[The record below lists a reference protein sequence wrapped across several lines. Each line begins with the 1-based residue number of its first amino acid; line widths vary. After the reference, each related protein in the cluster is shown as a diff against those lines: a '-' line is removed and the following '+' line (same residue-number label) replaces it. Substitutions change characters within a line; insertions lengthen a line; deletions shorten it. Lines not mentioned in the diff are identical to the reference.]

1 MVEDLNAEGRYEFLV
16 IGYLRLLVDIGRRP
30 LRHHEMLLVQGAHR
44 GEQLVC
50 PGMRGHG
57 HGEHR
62 RGHGLGQDER
72 LARVQLLRRLHLVR
86 LSMDGGKGVPIDIG
100 FQKYTARGRI

>member
-1 MVEDLNAEGRYEFLV
+1 MVEYLNTEGRYEFLM

-30 LRHHEMLLVQGAHR
+30 LRHHEMLFVQGADR

-57 HGEHR
+57 HVEHWL
-62 RGHGLGQDER
+62 GHGLRQDDR
-72 LARVQLLRRLHLVR
+72 LARVQLLRRLHLVG
-86 LSMDGGKGVPIDIG
+86 LSMNGGKGVSVDIG
-100 FQKYTARGRI
+100 FQKDTARGGI